1 MRVDV
6 WSDVNCPWCYITK
19 RTFEQALERSGRTD
33 VEVVL
38 HPFQIDSERPE
49 HATPLLEWLAGK
61 YGADRARFM
70 DEQVTAAGPRHGIAF
85 RNAAGFNA
93 NTLNAHRLLGH
104 AHRVHGRPVQSRL
117 EELIFAAMFTEH
129 EDISDVGVLA
139 DRAERSGMN
148 RETAEAYLRST
159 DGYEDVRAE
168 VRAARA
174 AGITTVPRF
183 AFDHGQVVEGAQED
197 PAVFLAALAGPPD
210 VRDEPDVRHEP
221 DLHPLSEET
230 LR

>member
-19 RTFEQALERSGRTD
+19 RTFETALERSGAQD

-38 HPFQIDSERPE
+38 HPFQIDGEQPE
-49 HATPLLEWLAGK
+49 HATPMLEWLADK

-70 DEQVTAAGPRHGIAF
+70 NEKVTEAGRRHGITF

-93 NTLNAHRLLGH
+93 NTLHAHRLLRH
-104 AHRVHGRPVQSRL
+104 ARRVHDRRTQSRL
-117 EELIFAAMFTEH
+117 EERILAAMFTEC
-129 EDISDVGVLA
+129 EDISDVAVLA
-139 DRAERSGMN
+139 DRAARSGMD
-148 RETAEAYLRST
+148 RLAAEAFLRSA

-197 PAVFLAALAGPPD
+197 PDVFLTALARPAD
-210 VRDEPDVRHEP
+210 VRPVP
-221 DLHPLSEET
+221 EET
-230 LR
+230 PR